1 MTELTADASV
11 TLTQQAAEALSDGR
25 VDDARELLRVM
36 LAEHVDL
43 EDLND
48 FAVLCAST
56 GDDAAAEAL
65 LRAALVIG
73 GESASVRRNLEQ
85 LGATSA
91 TAAALPAGRAGT
103 DDERWREELPPAVTA
118 NLAGSVQDYW
128 RDRLVQHTQDT
139 YMGVQLSKFP
149 EDLRVYEHLLGVQK
163 PDVIVEL
170 GSQFGASTL
179 WFRDRLRTLSQYGLV
194 GPDPQVICVDID
206 TSHTRAN
213 LAKVDPDHA
222 SSITVIEGDVCDPAI
237 RAQVGSLI
245 APGAN
250 VFVIEDSAHI
260 YSTTHAALELY
271 QDLVPVGGFF
281 VIEDGV
287 VDVEDLRISPH
298 WVRGVLPALHVWL
311 TSPAGRNFQVRRD
324 LEIYGVSCHP
334 TGFLQ
339 RVAA

>member
-1 MTELTADASV
+1 MTEQTK
-11 TLTQQAAEALSDGR
+11 QAAEALAEGR
-25 VDDARELLRVM
+25 VDDARELLRAMV
-36 LAEHVDL
+36 AEHLDL

-48 FAVLCAST
+48 FAVLCHST
-56 GDDAAAEAL
+56 GDSAAAEAL

-73 GESASVRRNLEQ
+73 GANEALARNLEHI
-85 LGATSA
+85 SA
-91 TAAALPAGRAGT
+91 AVGPAGLPAAAPAR
-103 DDERWREELPPAVTA
+103 DEAWRDQLPPAVTA
-118 NLAGSVQDYW
+118 NLRGSVQEYW
-128 RDRLVQHTQDT
+128 RDRLVQHTSDV
-139 YMGVQLSKFP
+139 YMGVPLSKFP
-149 EDLRVYEHLLGVQK
+149 EDLRVYEHLLGLQK
-163 PDVIVEL
+163 PDVVVEL
-170 GSQFGASTL
+170 GSQYGASTL

-213 LAKVDPDHA
+213 LERVDPDHA

-250 VFVIEDSAHI
+250 VWVIEDSAHI

-271 QDLVPVGGFF
+271 HDLVPVGGFF

-287 VDVEDLRISPH
+287 VDVEGLRIDPH

-311 TSPAGRNFQVRRD
+311 STPQGSAFEVRRD

-339 RVAA
+339 RVR

>member
-1 MTELTADASV
+1 MIEQ
-11 TLTQQAAEALSDGR
+11 TQQAAEALAEGR
-25 VDDARELLRVM
+25 VEDARELLRVM
-36 LAEHVDL
+36 VAEHVDL

-48 FAVLCAST
+48 FAVLCHST
-56 GDDAAAEAL
+56 GDSAAAEAL

-73 GESASVRRNLEQ
+73 GANDALARNLEHI
-85 LGATSA
+85 SA
-91 TAAALPAGRAGT
+91 AVGPAGLPAPAR
-103 DDERWREELPPAVTA
+103 DDRWRGELPPAVTA
-118 NLAGSVQDYW
+118 NPRGSVQDYW

-222 SSITVIEGDVCDPAI
+222 SSITVIEGDVCDPGV

-271 QDLVPVGGFF
+271 HDLVPVGGFF

-287 VDVEDLRISPH
+287 VDVEDLRIDPH

-311 TSPAGRNFQVRRD
+311 SSPQGQRFEVRRD

-339 RVAA
+339 RVR

>member
-11 TLTQQAAEALSDGR
+11 TLTQQAAEALADGR

-56 GDDAAAEAL
+56 GDDAAADAL

-73 GESASVRRNLEQ
+73 GENASVRRNLEH
-85 LGATSA
+85 LGLAGASP
-91 TAAALPAGRAGT
+91 AAALPAGPAR
-103 DDERWREELPPAVTA
+103 DERWRAQLPPAVTA
-118 NLAGSVQDYW
+118 HMAGSVQDYW

-213 LAKVDPDHA
+213 LAQVDPDHA
-222 SSITVIEGDVCDPAI
+222 SSITVIEGDVCDPSI

-271 QDLVPVGGFF
+271 HDLVPVGGFF

-311 TSPAGRNFQVRRD
+311 SSPAGQAFEVRRD

-339 RVAA
+339 RVSA